1 MGSTSAFSVF
11 SKIELP
17 VPKFSGYNVRP
28 SPKFRFT
35 MFRKNY
41 NPTSKSLIHSI
52 SKHFNSHIHDAP
64 FSNLSESDKRC
75 FPALQRN
82 SSNYFVEKLVGFLV
96 WLFIFMGCFNVRHVV
111 ALPAQTSGKS
121 PTMDEDSEEEMRE
134 RILEHDSRNID
145 TLKAVLYGKMSS
157 GKTEEAIKYV
167 LRLIDLEPDEVEWR
181 LLLALC
187 YEKMGELEMAKGLF
201 VEILEKNPLLVRA
214 LHVRRCASEETGL
227 RRGWIGGS
235 HIDGRG
241 ERVPARTLGL
251 ALVMHKNNEGQ
262 SVFEM
267 LNKALD
273 IARDHKKVTEQR
285 SIGILIAQMH
295 VVKGEL
301 EEGLKKFQEL
311 VEENPRD
318 FRPYLCQGQ
327 ASSLTHRLG
336 FDSDT
341 ICSSPN
347 LTLVNI
353 VLFGLSVKGIIYSLL
368 DRKEEAAEQFETYR
382 ALVPDEFPQREFMD
396 DVMLSATTATREQF
410 QKEFDAEFSYKK

>member
-1 MGSTSAFSVF
+1 MGSISAFSVC

-17 VPKFSGYNVRP
+17 GPKFSGYNVRP

-214 LHVRRCASEETGL
+214 LH
-227 RRGWIGGS
+227 
-235 HIDGRG
+235 
-241 ERVPARTLGL
+241 GL

-318 FRPYLCQGQ
+318 FRPYLCQFLQ
-327 ASSLTHRLG
+327 
-336 FDSDT
+336 
-341 ICSSPN
+341 
-347 LTLVNI
+347 
-353 VLFGLSVKGIIYSLL
+353 GIIYSLL